1 MRKVWWDCKSAQYIN
16 RNSSLS
22 RRPCQVSQYRQ
33 WVWRCPRYAAP
44 VSTPLHCAAVNCSI
58 KVSHQENYSQCNKTL
73 YLDNK
78 QTRGWHVVAQDVNV
92 ILFAIPMVKCKVM
105 WCYKLWRW
113 SKVQLCPLQ
122 CSCSTKQRQGQCAVI
137 GRNQAVQCCSCKPCL
152 RMQFAVE
159 IKVCKVTV
167 NLQWCQLN

>member
-1 MRKVWWDCKSAQYIN
+1 MR
-16 RNSSLS
+16 
-22 RRPCQVSQYRQ
+22 QYRQ

-78 QTRGWHVVAQDVNV
+78 QTRGWHIVAQDVNV

-105 WCYKLWRW
+105 WCYKLWWW
-113 SKVQLCPLQ
+113 STVQLCPLQ
-122 CSCSTKQRQGQCAVI
+122 CSCSTKQRQGECAVI
-137 GRNQAVQCCSCKPCL
+137 GRHQHQAVLQLQTLSANAVCSRDKSL
-152 RMQFAVE
+152 QGNGKFAMMPAE
-159 IKVCKVTV
+159 LIVCKI
-167 NLQWCQLN
+167 

>member
-1 MRKVWWDCKSAQYIN
+1 MKALVGAFNQEKAIVGAFSMIEKHRLQHHW
-16 RNSSLS
+16 
-22 RRPCQVSQYRQ
+22 RPCQVRQYRQ

-113 SKVQLCPLQ
+113 STVQLCSLQ
-122 CSCSTKQRQGQCAVI
+122 CSCSTKQRQGECAVI
-137 GRNQAVQCCSCKPCL
+137 GMQAPGSDAAANLVCECS
-152 RMQFAVE
+152 
-159 IKVCKVTV
+159 
-167 NLQWCQLN
+167 LQ